1 MTVRELIEELEKCPQ
16 DMPVTVDMN
25 IMWPP
30 EADCNKLEVSRR
42 TWVDSNYPWNRPDFE
57 YINIE

>member
-1 MTVRELIEELEKCPQ
+1 MTVGELIKELEKYPE

-25 IMWPP
+25 IMYPP
-30 EADCNKLEVSRR
+30 EAGYNKLEVSQR

>member
-1 MTVRELIEELEKCPQ
+1 MTVRELIEELKKYPQ
-16 DMPVTVDMN
+16 DMPVTVDMS

-30 EADCNKLEVSRR
+30 EAVNNKLEVSQR